1 MSILRVFSRSSSG
14 PRELVLDTESTG
26 LLVSDGH
33 RMVEIALV
41 EMVNRR
47 PTGREL
53 HVLINPDR
61 DIPAEVVKIHGITNE
76 AVKDAPK
83 FSEVAKEIRDFIG
96 NDPLVIT
103 CRSNADGY
111 TLDVDLLNHEL
122 KKAGQPEVPQ
132 SQWINVRRWSE
143 AMFGDKLAT
152 LDKVLDRYGISRKE
166 RDENGHGALLDAR
179 LLSEAYP
186 KLLRDYINFSEPEAF
201 PASAK
206 VSSRN
211 PRA

>member
-1 MSILRVFSRSSSG
+1 MSILKVFNKSITG

-41 EMVNRR
+41 EMINRK

-61 DIPAEVVKIHGITNE
+61 DIPAEVVKIHHISNE
-76 AVKDAPK
+76 TIKDSPK

-96 NDPLVIT
+96 NDPVVIT
-103 CRSNADGY
+103 CRTTKDNY
-111 TLDVDLLNHEL
+111 TLDIDLLNFEL
-122 KKAGQPEVPQ
+122 KKAGQEEVPA

-143 AMFGDKLAT
+143 AMFGDKAAT
-152 LDKVLDRYGISRKE
+152 LDKVLDHYGISRKA
-166 RDENGHGALLDAR
+166 RDENGHGALLDAQ
-179 LLSEAYP
+179 LLADAYP
-186 KLLRDYINFSEPEAF
+186 KLLKDYINFSEPQA
-201 PASAK
+201 AAGAK
-206 VSSRN
+206 MTQKPPKV
-211 PRA
+211 